1 MDKVQA
7 SFDLAS
13 LFSSKNYEKIINSA
27 NEKQEELIH
36 DWQAKNREKLE
47 HIILISKNILDF
59 WVDSIMKNRL
69 WYALVRCGAWM
80 GALEAIERSVFEE
93 SMDMWL
99 QKRMVKKIS
108 SIKHLSEILHLLE
121 VKGVMTHG
129 ELAEKLDLN
138 HPSTLTEIM
147 KKIADL
153 ELVTIQKSGKYK
165 LYCLTDAGIRYA
177 RQIRS
182 GVDEEALLQAV
193 IQEYDLGMDKA
204 TLASHLEYL
213 GNVGNSVLI
222 KEGQDIGVSIV
233 SDPNEKVYNMKVE
246 SIVKE
251 VPYDNTAKYDVLY
264 LKNEVLDHKVNGND
278 KRQSAH
284 SVFHGNIYTQFIE
297 PNNLQTM
304 TKNKRESVNYE
315 MMEA

>member
-13 LFSSKNYEKIINSA
+13 LFSSKSYEKIINYA
-27 NEKQEELIH
+27 NEKQGELIH

-69 WYALVRCGAWM
+69 WYALIRCGAWM

-182 GVDEEALLQAV
+182 GVDEEALLQVV
-193 IQEYDLGMDKA
+193 IQKYDLGMDKA
-204 TLASHLEYL
+204 TLASLL
-213 GNVGNSVLI
+213 QSFGNEERSVVIKPGQNIGIVTEPNRKVQSMKIENILKELSYDS
-222 KEGQDIGVSIV
+222 KEG
-233 SDPNEKVYNMKVE
+233 YN
-246 SIVKE
+246 
-251 VPYDNTAKYDVLY
+251 VLY
-264 LKNEVLDHKVNGND
+264 LKDKVADQKEEGDD
-278 KRQSAH
+278 KRQSIY
-284 SVFHGNIYTQFIE
+284 SVYRGKIYTQFIE
-297 PNNLQTM
+297 PNNLQIM